1 MNEYEF
7 SNTKVILKSTKYP
20 SPQMKITAD
29 FSNINKPESILYFK
43 E

>member
-1 MNEYEF
+1 MGDSE
-7 SNTKVILKSTKYP
+7 KYKARLYQ

-29 FSNINKPESILYFK
+29 FSSIHKPESILYFK